1 MITNCETCGV
11 EFQNGDFVSGKQY
24 YSCSR
29 CRKYNR
35 KTNGYTPFE
44 FLRSLKAK
52 MRDSKL
58 VNQIWDK
65 IHHKV
70 LDVSGGEVFEL
81 SCYREKDFDKMISLQ
96 NKNYDYYKAFNS
108 HTEKVEVGGDTY
120 YWTVYYH

>member
-44 FLRSLKAK
+44 FLRTLKSK

-65 IHHKV
+65 IHHSV
-70 LDVSGGEVFEL
+70 LEVSGGDVFEL
-81 SCYREKDFDKMISLQ
+81 SCYRSQDFDKMISNQ
-96 NKNYDYYKAFNS
+96 NKNYDYYKEFS
-108 HTEKVEVGGDTY
+108 SYTGKVDVKDQTY
-120 YWTVYYH
+120 YWTVYYK